1 MHLVEVSLVDQTPGE
16 WHVDIGLILQPAA
29 SPMTFGVVLHDPSQ
43 PSSNDAFCGVN
54 TQFQGIAPYVGD
66 AGVSLATGAELP
78 AGRLVTLRASL
89 TTENGVLALS
99 CSYGGAVFPLQLVAP
114 LANVQIAI
122 TAEITDTIT
131 YLDVVERAERP
142 DEKLMLARA
151 AMRACAGAIF
161 APSAVMSWRDRLRE
175 LVRAG
180 GAVALAGCF
189 TSGGTPGSVPC
200 GNASSDPCICG
211 RDMTVAEK
219 YECADR
225 KTCESG
231 GGTWSDPYDDY
242 ARGEADGGVPVCVY
256 PGERHDAGVVD

>member
-1 MHLVEVSLVDQTPGE
+1 LSGVPNPEQRDTDGDLLPTPQTRVVFDGFDPTSKVWDDPWPDTAGSLTPASLPSTMHLVEVSLVDQTPRE

-131 YLDVVERAERP
+131 YLDVVE
-142 DEKLMLARA
+142 
-151 AMRACAGAIF
+151 
-161 APSAVMSWRDRLRE
+161 
-175 LVRAG
+175 
-180 GAVALAGCF
+180 
-189 TSGGTPGSVPC
+189 
-200 GNASSDPCICG
+200 
-211 RDMTVAEK
+211 
-219 YECADR
+219 
-225 KTCESG
+225 
-231 GGTWSDPYDDY
+231 
-242 ARGEADGGVPVCVY
+242 
-256 PGERHDAGVVD
+256 